1 MLELV
6 LDTNALITCC
16 QATTRDGPAIES
28 VLEVCALRVAGAVHR
43 EVLAPHALYPDAG
56 LANRIIGEG
65 RIEVIPTSLPPN
77 NVLDHYRLGA
87 GEKESIALYLNQ
99 ADELDFLVTD
109 DRLAYV
115 VGQRCG
121 ISCYLFLD
129 MVVELVER
137 KLWKRALAEDVVKAA
152 QHRFSGGF
160 VPHTLTILKTG
171 DRRCLK

>member
-6 LDTNALITCC
+6 FDTNALITCC
-16 QATTRDGPAIES
+16 QATTRDGPAIGS
-28 VLEVCALRVAGAVHR
+28 VLEVCVLRVPMAVHQ
-43 EVLAPHALYPDAG
+43 EVLAARALFPDAR
-56 LANRIIGEG
+56 LADRIIGEG
-65 RIEVIPTSLPPN
+65 RIEVIPISLPPN
-77 NVLDHYRLGA
+77 NVLDHYRLGS
-87 GEKESIALYLNQ
+87 GEKESIALYLDQ

-115 VGQRCG
+115 VSQRCG

-129 MVVELVER
+129 MVIELVER
-137 KLWKRALAEDVVKAA
+137 KLWKRTLAEDVVKAA